1 MKKIALAVLVITMA
15 ASVLGCA
22 ASSTAD
28 VPKIMPSE
36 TDFTAEL
43 DINSPEGL
51 AKESSEIYQALL
63 SKEITTEDG
72 FDKLMDISCEQAA
85 ISMQDY
91 KKEFGDQIAATIDYF
106 ESENDSIVH
115 YDFAQTEYGDDEN
128 TASIKRIQVQENGKK
143 YYFQQDF
150 VKEDGV
156 WKIKGDN
163 VENDFEL
170 KQRFLFWF
178 I

>member
-1 MKKIALAVLVITMA
+1 MKKIALAVLVIIMA

-72 FDKLMDISCEQAA
+72 FNKLMDISCEQAA
-85 ISMQDY
+85 NSMLEY
-91 KKEFGDQIAATIDYF
+91 EKVFGDQIATTIDHF
-106 ESENDSIVH
+106 ESEDDSILS
-115 YDFAQTEYGDDEN
+115 YEFAQTEYTDEN
-128 TASIKRIQVQENGKK
+128 TASIKRIQVQKNGKK
-143 YYFQQDF
+143 YYFRQDF
-150 VKEDGV
+150 VKEDGE

-163 VENDFEL
+163 VENDFVL
-170 KQRFLFWF
+170 KQKFLFWF